1 MGYYIKFFISFLS
14 FALCP
19 VRCLDKISIGSGRTG
34 FDHTGINQSRKSWS
48 QALGLSIFVALC
60 IFLYSQSPNQEE
72 QEVETDWG
80 LLKGHTYTMTD
91 IRKIRLGERLLEVFS
106 TEKLYMVRLRNPL
119 GRQEWSGPW
128 SEM

>member
-1 MGYYIKFFISFLS
+1 MIKEEEEPGL
-14 FALCP
+14 
-19 VRCLDKISIGSGRTG
+19 GSP
-34 FDHTGINQSRKSWS
+34 I
-48 QALGLSIFVALC
+48 LVLLC
-60 IFLYSQSPNQEE
+60 IFLSSQSPNQEE

-91 IRKIRLGERLLEVFS
+91 IRKIRLGERLVEVFS
-106 TEKLYMVRLRNPL
+106 TEKLYMIRLRNPL

>member
-1 MGYYIKFFISFLS
+1 M
-14 FALCP
+14 ALPILVPLCM
-19 VRCLDKISIGSGRTG
+19 C
-34 FDHTGINQSRKSWS
+34 FCS
-48 QALGLSIFVALC
+48 QF
-60 IFLYSQSPNQEE
+60 PDQEE

-91 IRKIRLGERLLEVFS
+91 IRKIRLGERLVEVFS
-106 TEKLYMVRLRNPL
+106 TEKLYLIRLRNPL

>member
-1 MGYYIKFFISFLS
+1 MGLPIL
-14 FALCP
+14 
-19 VRCLDKISIGSGRTG
+19 
-34 FDHTGINQSRKSWS
+34 
-48 QALGLSIFVALC
+48 VALC
-60 IFLYSQSPNQEE
+60 VFLGSQSPNQEE

-91 IRKIRLGERLLEVFS
+91 IRKIRLGERLVEVFS